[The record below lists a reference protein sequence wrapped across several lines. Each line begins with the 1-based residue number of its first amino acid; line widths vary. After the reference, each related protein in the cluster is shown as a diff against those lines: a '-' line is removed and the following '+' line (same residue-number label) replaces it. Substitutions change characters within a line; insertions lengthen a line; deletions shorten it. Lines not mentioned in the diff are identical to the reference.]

1 MLVPRLVT
9 TLKGYSRQNFVADL
23 GAGVI
28 VGVVALPLAIAFAI
42 ASGVAPE
49 RGLWTVVVAG
59 LIISALGGSRVQIG
73 GPTGAFVVVVYA
85 VVQRYGYDGLAVATL
100 MAGVIL
106 VALGIARLG
115 GAIKFI
121 PHSVTTGFTA
131 GIAVIIFTQQIKD
144 LAELQIADLPPDFVG
159 KWTAYLT
166 NAFHVSPNALG
177 VSALTLAI
185 ILLWPRLGTRVPGPF
200 VALVAATVLV
210 RWLELDV
217 ETIGSRFGEIRA
229 ALPSPHVPQ
238 VSWSRLIEL
247 VQPAITIALLAGI
260 ESLLSAVVSD
270 GMIGSRHRSNMELV
284 ATGVANIASP
294 IFGGIPA
301 TGAIARTATNVK
313 NGGRTPVAGI
323 VHALV
328 VLLVTLFFG
337 KWAAL
342 IPMAALAAIL
352 VVVAYH
358 MSEWRTFRAE
368 LKAPR
373 SDVIVLLVTFGLTV
387 LVDLTVAVQ
396 AGLVLSAFLFMKR
409 MSEVTNVSAV
419 TREWAD
425 EPEEDDPD
433 ALARRVVPPGVQV
446 YEVNGPFFFGAAETF
461 KDAMAETQQKRPKV
475 LIIGMRNVP
484 ATDSTGL
491 ARLREVI
498 RRSRKE
504 GSWVILAG
512 VQNQPREAVE
522 RAGLADELGRENLCA
537 DADSALAR
545 ARELLGDNPERGIE
559 KSPTC
564 SGLAAGSPLQERPTD
579 RPENRRIS

>member
-1 MLVPRLVT
+1 MLVPKLVT

-144 LAELQIADLPPDFVG
+144 LAGLQIADLPPDFVG

-545 ARELLGDNPERGIE
+545 ARELLGDNPKGV
-559 KSPTC
+559 
-564 SGLAAGSPLQERPTD
+564 
-579 RPENRRIS
+579 